1 MHPCFACAFV
11 LLTASAVVLASDEDC
26 RDKLEDLTQCITSFS
41 KFGDIQPD
49 KVDSSALDQLCNPND
64 ACSAPNVVKQ
74 LHGLIKA
81 CDRETMKAAG
91 MDALVASAGAMLEL
105 PCAKSSNGQYCLLSA
120 ASIGSTF
127 NNTSVD
133 IKPALDTFCDRK
145 CLDEYKQMGALAS
158 QFKMPTV
165 PGMPSMPDV
174 DFSQLFAVY
183 TVFPAMCEREGNNYC
198 MADLRSAA
206 PKIESGDM
214 EAAAD
219 LVCSD
224 CFRRMGAR
232 VASLVGSKDAMP
244 TFGRACQKSPKGE
257 LCLRLVSKSMKSL
270 NFEAAC
276 DFGPEKDSN
285 VTACFDAV
293 SKLAGEVGC
302 CAASLLPFVEDAFGH
317 LPAEAK
323 SQAAK
328 LFGEV
333 CKPSVSDKAVIR
345 FRLDNVDW
353 SAITDDW
360 SSLEVKV
367 KADIAVSIGI
377 ETSEVARVY
386 IDGRRRSD
394 PSIVAEVAPAST
406 SYTALEVTNYA
417 KTAIDGG
424 LSIPALSAGKYLDD
438 PSKPATVSSG
448 DAAINDLPRDAASG
462 VAVAAGVVA
471 AAMALHF

>member
-1 MHPCFACAFV
+1 MKLGTMIA
-11 LLTASAVVLASDEDC
+11 ASAAV
-26 RDKLEDLTQCITSFS
+26 
-41 KFGDIQPD
+41 
-49 KVDSSALDQLCNPND
+49 
-64 ACSAPNVVKQ
+64 
-74 LHGLIKA
+74 
-81 CDRETMKAAG
+81 M
-91 MDALVASAGAMLEL
+91 EL
-105 PCAKSSNGQYCLLSA
+105 PCATSSNGQYCLLSA
-120 ASIGSTF
+120 LSIDATF

-158 QFKMPTV
+158 QFAIPTE
-165 PGMPSMPDV
+165 PYTPPMPDA
-174 DFSQLFAVY
+174 DFAVY

-198 MADLRSAA
+198 MADLRSAV

-214 EAAAD
+214 ETVAD

-224 CFRRMGAR
+224 CFRRMGSR
-232 VASLVGSKDAMP
+232 VASLVGGEIAMP
-244 TFGRACQKSPKGE
+244 TFGRACQKSPTGE
-257 LCLRLVSKSMKSL
+257 LCLRLIAKSTHFLKI
-270 NFEAAC
+270 EAAC
-276 DFGPEKDSN
+276 DFDPEKDSN
-285 VTACFDAV
+285 ATACFDAV

-323 SQAAK
+323 SQATK

-394 PSIVAEVAPAST
+394 PSIVAEVVPAST

-471 AAMALHF
+471 AAMALHL